1 MFKNIRKLNTVS
13 YICCIIAC
21 FILASSHF
29 LTTKTCV
36 VKASAKELDKIQV
49 EEHVQTIEYSKTYSG
64 PPTITVNTLQN
75 NLLTPTDIAENV
87 IESVDDM
94 TEDIIENYEPESPL
108 TEDEIELL
116 ARVIHAESGNQD
128 EIGKRLVAD
137 VVLNRMTEYEANL
150 HDIVYADNQFSTAP
164 YLYNSSNNPTEEELN
179 IAKEES
185 IEQYN
190 YEVGYFKLGSYHTY
204 GTPAF
209 IHGAHYFNNL

>member
-1 MFKNIRKLNTVS
+1 MFKNIRKLNTIS
-13 YICCIIAC
+13 CICYIIVC
-21 FILASSHF
+21 FILVSSHF

-36 VKASAKELDKIQV
+36 IKASARELDKIQV

-64 PPTITVNTLQN
+64 PPAITVNTLQN

-150 HDIVYADNQFSTAP
+150 HDIVYAENQFSTAP
-164 YLYNSSNNPTEEELN
+164 YLYSSSNNPTEEELN

-190 YEVGYFKLGSYHTY
+190 YEVGYFRLGSYHSY

>member
-13 YICCIIAC
+13 YICCIIVC
-21 FILASSHF
+21 FVFASTHS
-29 LTTKTCV
+29 LTAKTCM
-36 VKASAKELDKIQV
+36 VKASAKELNKIQV

-64 PPTITVNTLQN
+64 PPTIMVNTLQN
-75 NLLTPTDIAENV
+75 NITPTDIAENV

-94 TEDIIENYEPESPL
+94 VEDIIENYEPESPL
-108 TEDEIELL
+108 TEEEIELL
-116 ARVIHAESGNQD
+116 ARVVHAESGNQD

-137 VVLNRMTEYEANL
+137 VVLNRMAKYDASL

-164 YLYNSSNNPTEEELN
+164 YLYNNSNNPTEEELK
-179 IAKEES
+179 IARQES
-185 IEQYN
+185 IEQYD
-190 YEVGYFKLGSYHTY
+190 YEVGYFRLGSYHPY

>member
-13 YICCIIAC
+13 CICCIIVC

-29 LTTKTCV
+29 LTTKTCMI
-36 VKASAKELDKIQV
+36 KASARKLDKIQV

-64 PPTITVNTLQN
+64 PPTIMVNTLQN

-150 HDIVYADNQFSTAP
+150 HDIVYAENQFSTAP
-164 YLYNSSNNPTEEELN
+164 YLYSSSNNPTEEELN

-190 YEVGYFKLGSYHTY
+190 YEVGYFRLGSYHPY